1 MTRPC
6 AACGA
11 DLHALDDAEPCPGCG
26 QPPAGTV
33 DPAAGEQS
41 LEEPTLADH
50 SAVLVA
56 SVVRE
61 EDVGPPE
68 VTLVDQEVPLDLAAP
83 EPVEPVEPVALEPDP
98 VGSAVVELEPMRPEP
113 VELEPDPATV
123 ASEPDPA
130 TVEPESEG
138 GLVSLDAL
146 MAAQEEDGGADGSA
160 TEIFAPAVALDPLAL
175 EPLESED
182 LLDSVSLLQ
191 AADGHTEATAP
202 AATEGAS
209 TPRVS
214 LEFELQRSIGDAIEG
229 PFDRITLQEML
240 YAERLTG
247 TERVRVPGSS
257 AFTVLSDHAEFQ
269 SILDA
274 FHPETV
280 RSGRAPARP
289 ADQAPAAA
297 APVARDVAVQ
307 EALGKVG
314 LETGRLAVIVGVT
327 VFLGVAVL
335 VLLFISQM

>member
-33 DPAAGEQS
+33 GPAAGEQS

-50 SAVLVA
+50 SAVPVA

-83 EPVEPVEPVALEPDP
+83 EPVELEPDP
-98 VGSAVVELEPMRPEP
+98 E
-113 VELEPDPATV
+113 TV
-123 ASEPDPA
+123 ASEPDP
-130 TVEPESEG
+130 EPESEG

-191 AADGHTEATAP
+191 AADGHTKATAP

-240 YAERLTG
+240 YAERLRG

-257 AFTVLSDHAEFQ
+257 AFTVLSDHPEFQ